1 VNICKKKIN
10 NKMKHIKK
18 FSSFKINENLMQGQ
32 TKEMVLDIRSFEINV
47 DLENNVV
54 TKVNGDDI
62 EQEDIFSYDEESFQQ
77 ALEPLKDAGVEVRY
91 EPWEARGFDDIPGWF
106 TIDVKSLNDAIAKG
120 KITIEVDKEDSDY
133 LIITKVNG
141 KNV

>member
-1 VNICKKKIN
+1 
-10 NKMKHIKK
+10 
-18 FSSFKINENLMQGQ
+18 MQGQ

-62 EQEDIFSYDEESFQQ
+62 EQEDIMSYDRESFEE
-77 ALEPLKDAGVEVRY
+77 ALKPLNDAGVKVTY
-91 EPWEARGFDDIPGWF
+91 EPWEARGFDDIPGCF